1 MGVNGLYRSWTIF
14 RLVLGIIWEF
24 GWERLQRQLRGG
36 AAMDQRLPQLY
47 RRQAVRLRETAIRMG
62 GVLIKLGQFFSTRVD
77 LLPREYTEELSR
89 LQDEVTAIEA
99 AEVLRV
105 VEEELGRPAAEVFAW
120 FDPRELA
127 AASLGQVHRAEL
139 PGGEKLAVKVLR
151 PKIEEII
158 AADLKT
164 LQRVVVLVE
173 LLTGWGK
180 RFDLWAI
187 YREFSR
193 TLLAELDYLQE
204 GQNYDRF
211 RSNFAQEPKVK
222 TPVIYWE
229 YTTRRVLTM
238 EYLEGFKIT
247 QVEKWRQFAR
257 PAEMVELIIE
267 AYIKQILED
276 GFFHADPHPGNI
288 MVLPD
293 GRLGLVDFGMVGCVT
308 SHDKEALRQLVIS
321 LGSKNAPG
329 IVSAFGELGFLR
341 PETDRVVVRRA
352 LEQLIEEFGDQHIGE
367 FSNQKWVEIM
377 RELEEVVR
385 EQPFQIPSN
394 FIFLGRTI
402 GTLFGICVTLEPE
415 ARFFALLEPHLK
427 RLALTETVDG
437 ERVSYINQAMSYA
450 ATLMEIPRR
459 LQRTL
464 TLAEEGNLH
473 LKIDSPT
480 LHRILRAQER
490 SSRFLGRAVV
500 FAGFLGA
507 STILYV
513 NGFRLEAHIN
523 FGLAILVSLILLF
536 TWRGGERS

>member
-1 MGVNGLYRSWTIF
+1 MGGSSLYRSWTIF

-24 GWERLQRQLRGG
+24 GWERIQRRLRGG
-36 AAMDQRLPQLY
+36 AVMDQRLPQLY

-62 GVLIKLGQFFSTRVD
+62 GMLVKLGQFFSTRVD
-77 LLPREYTEELSR
+77 LLPREYTEELSK

-99 AEVLRV
+99 AEVLQVIER
-105 VEEELGRPAAEVFAW
+105 ELGRPAAEAFAW
-120 FDPRELA
+120 FDSKELA

-139 PGGEKLAVKVLR
+139 PGGEKVAVKVLR
-151 PKIEEII
+151 PHIEEII
-158 AADLKT
+158 ANDLKT
-164 LQRVVVLVE
+164 LQRVVILIE
-173 LLTGWGK
+173 LLTSWGK
-180 RFDLWAI
+180 RIDLWAI

-193 TLLAELDYLQE
+193 NLLAELDYLQE

-211 RSNFAQEPKVK
+211 RANFAQEPKVK
-222 TPVIYWE
+222 IPAIYWDH
-229 YTTRRVLTM
+229 TTRRVLTM
-238 EYLEGFKIT
+238 EYLEGYKIT
-247 QVEKWRQFAR
+247 QVEKWRQYAQ

-276 GFFHADPHPGNI
+276 GLFHTDPHPGNI

-293 GRLGLVDFGMVGCVT
+293 GRLGLIDFGMVGYVT

-352 LEQLIEEFGDQHIGE
+352 LEQLIEKFGDQHIGD
-367 FSNQKWVEIM
+367 FSNQKWLEIT

-394 FIFLGRTI
+394 FIFLGLTI

-427 RLALTETVDG
+427 RLALTETSDG
-437 ERVSYINQAMSYA
+437 ERVGYIDQALSYA

-464 TLAEEGNLH
+464 TLAEGGNLH
-473 LKIDSPT
+473 LKVDSPA
-480 LHRILRAQER
+480 LQRVLRAQER
-490 SSRFLGRAVV
+490 SIRFLGRAVV

-507 STILYV
+507 STVLYV
-513 NGFRLEAHIN
+513 NGFRLEAHLN
-523 FGLAILVSLILLF
+523 FGMAILVSLILLF
-536 TWRGGERS
+536 TWRGGEGS